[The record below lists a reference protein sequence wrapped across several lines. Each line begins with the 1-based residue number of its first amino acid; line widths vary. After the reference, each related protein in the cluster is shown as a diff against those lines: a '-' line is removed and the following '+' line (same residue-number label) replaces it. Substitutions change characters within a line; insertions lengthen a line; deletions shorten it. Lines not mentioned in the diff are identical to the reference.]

1 MGGAYDP
8 TRTRQVGSGVGKQRE
23 FIGEGKERV
32 MATADFEVKQLLK
45 AYRKGLISDELF
57 AAEMAELTNGAQPGQ
72 AQYTYNDKPV
82 DSEREMIMQLLDEFR
97 CRENFAAEYL
107 SRWIEVSDQECAR
120 GGLRAV
126 QQREA
131 YHARILEDRL
141 RELGGIPQCTVSAE
155 RRENDLAF
163 YASKEKNDAE
173 KLLAL
178 SSRITDPAQALKYIT
193 SVIDQIQDDQQSKEL
208 LRSLVQDEMSS
219 ITWFKEAC
227 AVLNPAQ

>member
-1 MGGAYDP
+1 
-8 TRTRQVGSGVGKQRE
+8 
-23 FIGEGKERV
+23 

-57 AAEMAELTNGAQPGQ
+57 EAQMLELTNGGRNGARE
-72 AQYTYNDKPV
+72 YTYNGKPV
-82 DSEREMIMQLLDEFR
+82 GSEREMIMQLLDEFR
-97 CRENFAAEYL
+97 CRENFASEFL
-107 SRWIEVSDQECAR
+107 GRWIDVSDQECAR
-120 GGLRAV
+120 GGLRVV

-155 RRENDLAF
+155 RREQDLAL
-163 YASKEKNDAE
+163 YASAEKTDAQ

-178 SSRITDPAQALKYIT
+178 TSRIPDPAQTLKYIT
-193 SVIDQIQDDQQSKEL
+193 DVVDQIQDDQQSKEL

-219 ITWFKEAC
+219 IVWFKEAC
-227 AVLNPAQ
+227 ALLNPAQ